1 MINLRYHIV
10 SIVAVFLALAVG
22 VVMGSTVIARSEL
35 DLLQNRQDDLERRN
49 DDVSERNAALEK
61 ENEALR
67 KVQDEAEDPLLAGD
81 LVGVP
86 VVLVGVRGIEQGPAD
101 TLRRQLANAGAQS
114 QGTIWLTRKLRLD
127 SEGDVQ
133 SLATALGIAAGG
145 AEATRIQALGV
156 LADVVGGTAVDSS
169 PLAAL
174 RDAGFIEI
182 EPPAAS
188 ALTATST
195 TTTTAGQPGVPVSV
209 PGRRVV
215 VMSGAGAEMS
225 DNEVAIPLVRAVAGV
240 RAGVVAVEAG
250 TDQPGGREVF
260 VGPLRRDRQ
269 LAPGVSTVDDLE
281 AFAGRAAV
289 VVLLRQPATVPAGH
303 YGVGPQAQRERPPPA
318 PAS

>member
-35 DLLQNRQDDLERRN
+35 DFLHNRQDDLEGKN
-49 DDVSERNAALEK
+49 KNVSRENGALK
-61 ENEALR
+61 KDNEALR
-67 KVQDEAEDPLLAGD
+67 KFQQQAEDPLLAGD

-101 TLRRQLANAGAQS
+101 ALRRQLANAGAQS

-127 SEGDVQ
+127 NAADVQ
-133 SLATALGIAAGG
+133 SLAAAVGIAAGSA
-145 AEATRIQALGV
+145 AETRSQALSV
-156 LADVVGGTAVDSS
+156 LADVIGGRAGDPS

-174 RDAGFIEI
+174 RDAGFVEV

-188 ALTATST
+188 AAT
-195 TTTTAGQPGVPVSV
+195 TTTTGAGQPTAPGFV
-209 PGRRVV
+209 PGTRVV

-225 DNEVAIPLVRAVAGV
+225 DDEVAIPLVRAVAGIKP
-240 RAGVVAVEAG
+240 GVVAVEAG

-269 LAPGVSTVDDLE
+269 LTSTVSTVDDLE

-289 VVLLRQPATVPAGH
+289 VVLLRQPVATPAGH
-303 YGVGPQAQRERPPPA
+303 YGVGPQAQRELPSPA
-318 PAS
+318 PEP

>member
-35 DLLQNRQDDLERRN
+35 DLLHNRQNVLETR
-49 DDVSERNAALEK
+49 SEDANKRNAALRK
-61 ENEALR
+61 ENDALR
-67 KVQDEAEDPLLAGD
+67 KFQEQAESPLLAGD
-81 LVGVP
+81 LAGVP

-101 TLRRQLANAGAQS
+101 TLRQQLANAGAQS

-127 SEGDVQ
+127 NDADVQ
-133 SLATALGIAAGG
+133 SLATALGVGTAGAA
-145 AEATRIQALGV
+145 EIRTQALGV
-156 LADVVGGTAVDSS
+156 LADVIGGSS
-169 PLAAL
+169 GSARLTAL

-188 ALTATST
+188 AVT
-195 TTTTAGQPGVPVSV
+195 TTTTAAGPPFSPTSV
-209 PGRRVV
+209 PATRVV
-215 VMSGAGAEMS
+215 IMSGAGAEMS

-303 YGVGPQAQRERPPPA
+303 YGVGPQAQRELPPPA

>member
-10 SIVAVFLALAVG
+10 SIVAVFLGLAVG

-35 DLLQNRQDDLERRN
+35 DFLHNRQDDLEGKN
-49 DDVSERNAALEK
+49 KNVSRDNAALKK
-61 ENEALR
+61 ENAELR
-67 KVQDEAEDPLLAGD
+67 KFQQQAEDPLLAGD

-101 TLRRQLANAGAQS
+101 ALRRQLANAEAQS

-127 SEGDVQ
+127 NAADVQ
-133 SLATALGIAAGG
+133 SLAAAVGIAAGSA
-145 AEATRIQALGV
+145 AETRSQALSV
-156 LADVVGGTAVDSS
+156 LADVIGGRAGDPS

-174 RDAGFIEI
+174 RDAGFVEI

-188 ALTATST
+188 AAT
-195 TTTTAGQPGVPVSV
+195 TTTTGAGQPTTPGVVS
-209 PGRRVV
+209 GTRVV

-225 DNEVAIPLVRAVAGV
+225 DDEVAIPLVRAFAGIKP
-240 RAGVVAVEAG
+240 GVVAVEAG

-269 LAPGVSTVDDLE
+269 LTPTVSTVDDLE

-289 VVLLRQPATVPAGH
+289 VVLLRQPAATPAGH
-303 YGVGPQAQRERPPPA
+303 YGVGPQAQRELPSPA
-318 PAS
+318 PEP

>member
-35 DLLQNRQDDLERRN
+35 DLLHNRQNVLESRN
-49 DDVSERNAALEK
+49 DDASKRNTALKK
-61 ENEALR
+61 ENDALH
-67 KVQDEAEDPLLAGD
+67 KFQDEAESPLLAGD
-81 LVGVP
+81 LAGVP

-101 TLRRQLANAGAQS
+101 TLRQQLANAGAQS

-127 SEGDVQ
+127 NDADVQ
-133 SLATALGIAAGG
+133 SLATALGIAPAGA
-145 AEATRIQALGV
+145 AEVRTQALGV
-156 LADVVGGTAVDSS
+156 LADAIGGTATGSAR
-169 PLAAL
+169 LTAL

-182 EPPAAS
+182 EAPAAS
-188 ALTATST
+188 AV
-195 TTTTAGQPGVPVSV
+195 TTTTAGTGASVGPTAPPGT
-209 PGRRVV
+209 RVV

-225 DNEVAIPLVRAVAGV
+225 DNEVAIPLVRAFAGV
-240 RAGVVAVEAG
+240 RPGVVAVEAG

-281 AFAGRAAV
+281 TFAGRAAV
-289 VVLLRQPATVPAGH
+289 VVLLRQPAATPAGH
-303 YGVGPQAQRERPPPA
+303 YGVGPQAQRELPSLVPA
-318 PAS
+318 P